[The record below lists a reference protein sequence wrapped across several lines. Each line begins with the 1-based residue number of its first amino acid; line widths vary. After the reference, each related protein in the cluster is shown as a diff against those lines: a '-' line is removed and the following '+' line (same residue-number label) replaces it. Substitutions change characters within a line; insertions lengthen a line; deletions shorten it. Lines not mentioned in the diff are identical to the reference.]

1 MFKYTLSFA
10 YKHRVNRLW
19 QKRFS
24 FMRLQKFSFFNKISP
39 YSMALESKVKSM
51 RKRKLSPILNAHE
64 CQTNSPF
71 LVPQEMYRE
80 HNGECGY

>member
-10 YKHRVNRLW
+10 YK
-19 QKRFS
+19 QRFS

-51 RKRKLSPILNAHE
+51 RKRKLSPILNACD
-64 CQTNSPF
+64 CQTNSHF

-80 HNGECGY
+80 HNGEYGY